1 MRLRNALKVLF
12 LVFAVAARVTAQ
24 SGETTA
30 ETVARLRLQL
40 IDIQT
45 KDEQLRARL
54 QQLEEELRPEN
65 IERAFAGIGFTK
77 PEEVRENRRR
87 QLTIEKN
94 SAAALLKVLE
104 TNRTGLEA
112 AIMAAESQVYQQ
124 SAYPEPPAN
133 HLALLQDFGV
143 VPWSVLVSCAVVMA
157 MAMLATTGFAV
168 IRKRV

>member
-1 MRLRNALKVLF
+1 MRLRNALNVLF
-12 LVFAVAARVTAQ
+12 LVFAIATGVAAQ

-65 IERAFAGIGFTK
+65 IERAFAGIGSTK
-77 PEEVRENRRR
+77 PEEIRENRRH

-94 SAAALLKVLE
+94 SASALLKILE
-104 TNRTGLEA
+104 TSRAGLEA
-112 AIMAAESQVYQQ
+112 AIMAAETQVYQQ
-124 SAYPEPPAN
+124 SAYPAPPRN
-133 HLALLQDFGV
+133 HLTLPRDFGV
-143 VPWSVLVSCAVVMA
+143 VPWSLLATCGLL
-157 MAMLATTGFAV
+157 MAMLATTGFAAM
-168 IRKRV
+168 RKRV